1 MQKYNENTKKRFV
14 LLQSAMKGGSRVRI
28 RSWQVGVGLA
38 SMFLGMLLVFQL
50 RTETSIKQNLPT
62 KNVNSLAALINKLEA
77 DRVRLEEEVTRLRRY
92 LRGYDSDEEVQSL
105 RMASGIYPLKGEGIQ
120 VTLADTSRELF
131 PYEDPNLYIVH
142 YDHLELLV
150 NELWAA
156 GAEAIS
162 INGERVVTQTGLSCA
177 GTTIL
182 VDTKRIAP
190 PYIIKAIGD
199 KSTLKAAL
207 TMPGGYIQTQ
217 ILPYELGL
225 TIEEKFQLY
234 IPPYSGSLVFEYASV
249 VSEEE
254 LEAALLEEEKVRL
267 EATGDS
273 RFSTEKSRLP
283 FGMKGGEGK

>member
-1 MQKYNENTKKRFV
+1 MQ
-14 LLQSAMKGGSRVRI
+14 I

-62 KNVNSLAALINKLEA
+62 KNVNNLAALIKKLET
-77 DRVRLEEEVTRLRRY
+77 DRVRLEDEVKGLRRH
-92 LRGYDSDEEVQSL
+92 LREYDRDEEVRSL
-105 RMASGIYPLKGEGIQ
+105 RMASGIYPLKGEGIE
-120 VTLADTSRELF
+120 VVLTDASRELMV
-131 PYEDPNLYIVH
+131 YEDPNLFIIH

-190 PYIIKAIGD
+190 PYVIKAIGN
-199 KSTLKAAL
+199 KKTLKTAL
-207 TMPGGYIQTQ
+207 TMTGGYVQTQ
-217 ILPYELGL
+217 ILPYELGIS
-225 TIEEKFQLY
+225 IEKKNELY
-234 IPPYSGSLVFEYASV
+234 IPAYKGSLVFEHATIV
-249 VSEEE
+249 PEEE
-254 LEAALLEEEKVRL
+254 LEAALLAEEKK
-267 EATGDS
+267 EATGGVGAGKQEVFLWDVAEEGES
-273 RFSTEKSRLP
+273 R
-283 FGMKGGEGK
+283 